1 VTVSIEKSHQIIQI
15 LIINSVIQLFLF
27 RHCSTNLLEAKGK
40 PRVHVSITKEVI
52 RRQAT
57 YV

>member
-1 VTVSIEKSHQIIQI
+1 
-15 LIINSVIQLFLF
+15 
-27 RHCSTNLLEAKGK
+27 LLEAKGK